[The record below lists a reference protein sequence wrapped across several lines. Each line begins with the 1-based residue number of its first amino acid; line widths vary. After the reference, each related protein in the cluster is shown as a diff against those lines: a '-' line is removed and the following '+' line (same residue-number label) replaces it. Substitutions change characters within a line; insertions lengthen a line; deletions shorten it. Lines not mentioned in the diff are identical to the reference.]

1 MEITVQ
7 LPDDIVKQL
16 GDIESMSR
24 QLLESF
30 AIEGYRSERLTRHQ
44 VSQLLGLDYWQTDAF
59 LVRHKVKHP
68 YTVDDLAIDQA
79 SLDKLDETRGSK

>member
-30 AIEGYRSERLTRHQ
+30 AIEGYRSESLTCLAT
-44 VSQLLGLDYWQTDAF
+44 VKG
-59 LVRHKVKHP
+59 VRHYRTK
-68 YTVDDLAIDQA
+68 
-79 SLDKLDETRGSK
+79 